1 MPFFALLDNSK
12 GHWSQPN
19 FDSNNDIIG
28 FTMDMSPV
36 QSLSLTKGSPII
48 KSAPPPWSF
57 FLGPYFCILKSG
69 DWSGWM
75 DGMVIIGQWSSKST
89 FGTSDWQAYRFVRKR
104 LPQLLPL
111 REGDSWWW
119 WPGRWRR
126 RVCLLQRWVMYARTS
141 RPYVRHHVSL
151 PPRWHSLII
160 IIDTNTQPSSQSQSF
175 SNFYFL
181 LLSTFK
187 EVRINHYKQTD
198 RPFREESDHFSV
210 THRQTL
216 R

>member
-1 MPFFALLDNSK
+1 
-12 GHWSQPN
+12 
-19 FDSNNDIIG
+19 
-28 FTMDMSPV
+28 MDMSPV

-48 KSAPPPWSF
+48 KSAPPPWGF
-57 FLGPYFCILKSG
+57 FLGPYFSILKSG

-75 DGMVIIGQWSSKST
+75 DGMVIIGQWSSRST
-89 FGTSDWQAYRFVRKR
+89 LSANKQPCRFLRKR

-111 REGDSWWW
+111 READSWWW
-119 WPGRWRR
+119 WPGWWRR
-126 RVCLLQRWVMYARTS
+126 RVCLQQRWVMYARTS

-160 IIDTNTQPSSQSQSF
+160 IITTNTQPSSQSQ

-187 EVRINHYKQTD
+187 EVRINRYKQTN
-198 RPFREESDHFSV
+198 RETF
-210 THRQTL
+210 
-216 R
+216 

>member
-1 MPFFALLDNSK
+1 
-12 GHWSQPN
+12 
-19 FDSNNDIIG
+19 
-28 FTMDMSPV
+28 
-36 QSLSLTKGSPII
+36 
-48 KSAPPPWSF
+48 
-57 FLGPYFCILKSG
+57 
-69 DWSGWM
+69 M

-187 EVRINHYKQTD
+187 EVRINRYKQTEATLWSKD
-198 RPFREESDHFSV
+198 CNIIKRVIQLTSFYLKNIQLTSFDPKNV
-210 THRQTL
+210 TSRTGGSN
-216 R
+216 

>member
-1 MPFFALLDNSK
+1 
-12 GHWSQPN
+12 
-19 FDSNNDIIG
+19 
-28 FTMDMSPV
+28 MDMSPV

-48 KSAPPPWSF
+48 KSAPPPWGF
-57 FLGPYFCILKSG
+57 FLGPYFSILKSG

-75 DGMVIIGQWSSKST
+75 DGMVIIGQWTSKST
-89 FGTSDWQAYRFVRKR
+89 FGTNNWQGCRFLRKR

-111 REGDSWWW
+111 READSWWW

-160 IIDTNTQPSSQSQSF
+160 IITTNTQPSSQSQSF

-181 LLSTFK
+181 LLLSTLK
-187 EVRINHYKQTD
+187 EVRINRYKQTN
-198 RPFREESDHFSV
+198 
-210 THRQTL
+210 RQTDL
-216 R
+216 LVKKVIIFMWHTDRHFIIIYINIDQTQY